1 MEDNH
6 SLLKLFKLIFEQ
18 VNYEIIGTASNGLDA
33 IEEYKLFI
41 DKPDVVLLDYRLP
54 IKDGIEVAK
63 ELIDYH
69 PKIKIIFISADN
81 SVEKEALS
89 IGVLKFLL
97 KPFDINLLLETI
109 KNVCNDINKKSKS

>member
-1 MEDNH
+1 
-6 SLLKLFKLIFEQ
+6 
-18 VNYEIIGTASNGLDA
+18 LDA